1 MINKIFITN
10 SFVNR
15 YYVYTLTAISTIIF
29 RNFAPERFFGD
40 EKTFFYNIQNIPY
53 ELTNPEVFLLFFY
66 RIVTVNSILPTIFY
80 ILLLNYFFISYI
92 FKILKKNK
100 INVLQLIALLPCTLF
115 LSFVNKDIYTVLV
128 CLYLVFSKHAL
139 LFRVILYS
147 VFTLLVSRY
156 YLLLTLIN
164 FLLLRISNVKKIS
177 YIFFFLLINT
187 ISIYLVL
194 NYFYDFN
201 ILKIRETLNFKI
213 SLYIEREINTT
224 IINSNF
230 FANGVLNDISNY
242 CITLISLAGFPIIYA
257 KKITFTIF
265 MAYVLTFFTLLSLI
279 SKSKFIKINKEIKK
293 IYYFIFSYYFVI
305 AIFEPDLGSFLRH
318 FTVIFI
324 FYIIYLDYL
333 KQRLL

>member
-10 SFVNR
+10 FFVNK
-15 YYVYTLTAISTIIF
+15 YYFFTLTAIITFIV

-40 EKTFFYNIQNIPY
+40 EKTFFYNIQNFPY
-53 ELTNPEVFLLFFY
+53 ELTSPEVFLVFIY

-80 ILLLNYFFISYI
+80 ILLLNYFLLSYI
-92 FKILKKNK
+92 FKILKNK
-100 INVLQLIALLPCTLF
+100 INVLQIIALLPCTFF
-115 LSFVNKDIYTVLV
+115 LSFVNKDIYTVMV

-147 VFTLLVSRY
+147 VFALLVSRY

-164 FLLLRISNVKKIS
+164 FLFLRISNVKKIS

-194 NYFYDFN
+194 KYFYDFN
-201 ILKIRETLNFKI
+201 IFKIRETLNNI
-213 SLYIEREINTT
+213 IALNIEREINTT
-224 IINSNF
+224 IINTNF
-230 FANGVLNDISNY
+230 FANGVLNDILNY
-242 CITLISLAGFPIIYA
+242 CITLTSLAWFPIIYA

-265 MAYVLTFFTLLSLI
+265 IAYVLTFFTFLSLI

-324 FYIIYLDYL
+324 FYTIFHDHL